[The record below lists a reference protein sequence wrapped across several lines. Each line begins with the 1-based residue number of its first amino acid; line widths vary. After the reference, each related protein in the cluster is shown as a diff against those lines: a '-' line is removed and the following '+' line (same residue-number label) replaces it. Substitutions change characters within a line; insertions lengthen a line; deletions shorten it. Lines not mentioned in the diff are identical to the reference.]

1 MEETKFCQC
10 CAMPMGQTD
19 ELYGTNKDGSKS
31 TDYCSYCFKDGE
43 FTADISMEE
52 MIEVCIPHMLQS
64 NKDMTEDEA
73 RAMMNNFFPTLNL
86 WK

>member
-1 MEETKFCQC
+1 
-10 CAMPMGQTD
+10 
-19 ELYGTNKDGSKS
+19 
-31 TDYCSYCFKDGE
+31 
-43 FTADISMEE
+43 MEE

-73 RAMMNNFFPTLNL
+73 RTMMNNFFPTLKR